1 MNMFELLQ
9 KCNIFNNFRD
19 AEEIEDVFKGIF
31 YNLKSYSKGEILA
44 YQDDE
49 VNSLK
54 IIIIGTARGEMTNFN
69 GKVITIE
76 EIESVRMLAPA
87 FLFGKNSK
95 YPVTIIAATDVKII
109 KIPKNEFVKMMFK
122 SEKLMINFMNELSSR
137 AQFLSQKIK
146 FLSFH
151 DIKAKFAYY
160 ILNLIKN
167 KNTNIVRLPI
177 TQDKLAELF
186 GVTRPSLAR
195 AVRELHNEGIINARA
210 KEIEILDS
218 YRLYDLIK

>member
-1 MNMFELLQ
+1 MFELLQ

>member
-1 MNMFELLQ
+1 MFELLQ
-9 KCNIFNNFRD
+9 RCNIFNNFRD
-19 AEEIEDVFKGIF
+19 IKEIEDVFNGIF
-31 YNLKSYSKGEILA
+31 YNLKTYTKDEILA

-54 IIIIGTARGEMTNFN
+54 IIIEGTARGDMTNFN
-69 GKVITIE
+69 GKLITIE

-95 YPVTIIAATDVKII
+95 YPVTIVAATDVKILN
-109 KIPKNEFVKMMFK
+109 IPKNEFVKMMHN

-167 KNTNIVRLPI
+167 KNTNTVRLPI

-195 AVRELHNEGIINARA
+195 AIREMHNDRIINARA

>member
-1 MNMFELLQ
+1 MFELLQ
-9 KCNIFNNFRD
+9 RCNIFNNFRD
-19 AEEIEDVFKGIF
+19 IKEIEDVFNGIF
-31 YNLKSYSKGEILA
+31 YNLKTYTKDEILA

-54 IIIIGTARGEMTNFN
+54 IIIEGTARGDMTNFN
-69 GKVITIE
+69 GKLITIE

-95 YPVTIIAATDVKII
+95 YPVTIVAATDVKILN
-109 KIPKNEFVKMMFK
+109 IPKNEFVKMMHN

-167 KNTNIVRLPI
+167 KNTNTVRLPI

-195 AVRELHNEGIINARA
+195 AIREMHNDGIINARA

>member
-1 MNMFELLQ
+1 
-9 KCNIFNNFRD
+9 
-19 AEEIEDVFKGIF
+19 
-31 YNLKSYSKGEILA
+31 
-44 YQDDE
+44 
-49 VNSLK
+49 LK
-54 IIIIGTARGEMTNFN
+54 IIIEGTARGDMTNFN
-69 GKVITIE
+69 GKLITIE

-95 YPVTIIAATDVKII
+95 YPVTIVAATDVKILN
-109 KIPKNEFVKMMFK
+109 IPKNEFVKMMHN

-167 KNTNIVRLPI
+167 KNTNTVRLPI

-195 AVRELHNEGIINARA
+195 AIREMHNDRIINARA

>member
-1 MNMFELLQ
+1 MFGLLQ
-9 KCNIFNNFRD
+9 NSNIFNNFRN
-19 AEEIEDVFKGIF
+19 AEEIEEVFKGIF

-49 VNSLK
+49 VKSLK
-54 IIIIGTARGEMTNFN
+54 ILIEGTARGEMTNFN

-95 YPVTIIAATDVKII
+95 YPVTIVAATDVKII
-109 KIPKNEFVKMMFK
+109 NIPKNEFVKMMQK

-151 DIKAKFAYY
+151 DIKAKFSYY

-167 KNTNIVRLPI
+167 NNTNIVKLTI

-195 AVRELHNEGIINARA
+195 AIREMHNDGIINARA

-218 YRLYDLIK
+218 YRLYELIK